1 MIKPINAESL
11 KNVFVKQFE
20 ENILSG
26 YFPVGEKLP
35 SERDLAAKMGVSRPV
50 VHEGL
55 VDLAAKGL
63 VTMKPRFGTIVND
76 YRKEGSLALL
86 QSLFQYKSGMVDDA
100 LLTSLLDMRMLFEVE
115 NVRLAT
121 LNRTDDQLEELFQVI
136 EQEKTVGLKNL
147 NNITELDFKF
157 HHSISLATGNV
168 IYPLL
173 LNSMK
178 QVYTNI
184 SGFFF
189 KEKDIVPVVF
199 EYHKAIADAVKDK
212 AEKKAVA
219 IMKEMLVHGESHLRQ
234 HIGS

>member
-11 KNVFVKQFE
+11 KGVFVRQFE

-26 YFPVGEKLP
+26 YFHVGEKLP

-55 VDLAAKGL
+55 IDLAAKGL

-86 QSLFQYKSGMVDDA
+86 QSLFQYKSGAIDDA
-100 LLTSLLDMRMLFEVE
+100 FLTSLLDMRLLFEIE
-115 NVRLAT
+115 TVRLAAI
-121 LNRTDDQLEELFQVI
+121 NRTDDQLAALLHVVEN
-136 EQEKTVGLKNL
+136 EKKADRKNL
-147 NNITELDFKF
+147 KKVTELDFNF

-178 QVYTNI
+178 LFYTNV
-184 SGFFF
+184 SGLFFNA
-189 KEKDIVPVVF
+189 KDVVSVVF
-199 EYHKAIADAVKDK
+199 DYHEAIADAVKDK
-212 AEKKAVA
+212 AEKKATT
-219 IMKEMLVHGESHLRQ
+219 IMKEMLSHGEVYLRQ
-234 HIGS
+234 QIGT